1 MHQNISS
8 ASFHK
13 LQRHNFLI
21 SIAKTKTRDMELHT
35 FTTHICLKFIVTL
48 LFICCI
54 LKPTPTS
61 ATKVP
66 KTYQTFIRTSCN
78 TTTYPSLCYKS
89 LLPYASSIKTDYIE
103 LCSTALSVT
112 VKAAKNTSALVTD
125 LAQQKGLTHDEASAI
140 KDCIEN
146 IEDTVDELQQTI
158 KAMANLEGSDR
169 KFQLSNARTW
179 ASAAITDEDT
189 CMDGFS
195 GRHVSSGVKNKVKK
209 SILAVT
215 KLNSN
220 ALSLINRIY

>member
-1 MHQNISS
+1 
-8 ASFHK
+8 
-13 LQRHNFLI
+13 
-21 SIAKTKTRDMELHT
+21 MELHT
-35 FTTHICLKFIVTL
+35 FTNHICLKFILTF
-48 LFICCI
+48 LFISCI

-61 ATKVP
+61 ATTEVS
-66 KTYQTFIRTSCN
+66 KTYQTFIKTSCN

-89 LLPYASSIKTDYIE
+89 LSPYASSIKTNYIK
-103 LCSTALSVT
+103 LCSAALTVT
-112 VKAAKNTSALVTD
+112 IKAAKKTSALVTK
-125 LAQQKGLTHDEASAI
+125 LAQQKGLTEPEASAI

-146 IEDTVDELQQTI
+146 IEDTVDELQQTLE
-158 KAMANLEGSDR
+158 AMDNLQGSDR
-169 KFQLSNARTW
+169 AFQISNAKTW

-195 GRHVSSGVKNKVKK
+195 GRKVSSSVKNKVKK